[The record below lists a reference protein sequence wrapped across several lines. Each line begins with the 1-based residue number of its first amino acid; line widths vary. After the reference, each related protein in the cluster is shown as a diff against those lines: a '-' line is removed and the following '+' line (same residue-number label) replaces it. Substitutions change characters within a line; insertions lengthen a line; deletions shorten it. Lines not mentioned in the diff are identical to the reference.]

1 MLHTLA
7 HSPWQCDMETLLRTV
22 REGDDLLLLSDGVIA
37 ALEGG
42 RYLELLQNAPITVH
56 VLKDDID
63 ARGLSGQISSSAVRV
78 GYTDFVSLT
87 LKHETQ
93 MRW

>member
-7 HSPWQCDMETLLRTV
+7 HSPWQCDMATLLRTLQ
-22 REGDDLLLLSDGVIA
+22 EGDDLLLLSDGVTA

-42 RYLELLQNAPITVH
+42 RYLELLLNAPITVH
-56 VLKDDID
+56 VLTEDID
-63 ARGLSGQISSSAVRV
+63 ARGLSGQISGSVVRV
-78 GYTDFVSLT
+78 GYTDFVSLA

>member
-7 HSPWQCDMETLLRTV
+7 HSPWQCDMTTLLRTL

-42 RYLELLQNAPITVH
+42 RYLELLRNAPITVH
-56 VLKDDID
+56 VLGEDVD

-78 GYTDFVSLT
+78 SYTDFVGLT

>member
-1 MLHTLA
+1 MLHTLS
-7 HSPWQCDMETLLRTV
+7 HSPWQCDMTALLRTL

-42 RYLELLQNAPITVH
+42 QYLELLLNAPITVH
-56 VLKDDID
+56 VLKEDID
-63 ARGLSGQISSSAVRV
+63 ARGLAGQISSNAVRV
-78 GYTDFVSLT
+78 GYTDFVGLT